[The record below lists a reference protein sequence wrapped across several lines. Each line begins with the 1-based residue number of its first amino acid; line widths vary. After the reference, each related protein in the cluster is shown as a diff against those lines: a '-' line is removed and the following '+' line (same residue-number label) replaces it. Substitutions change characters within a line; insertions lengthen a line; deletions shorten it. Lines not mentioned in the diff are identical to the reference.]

1 LRSLF
6 QSLFRLIVRHLITLL
21 LIIAV
26 LIAGKLALNTWNEF
40 RSLQK
45 SLPLLSKGQEAVD
58 EHHARLSNEVA
69 TDVQRFQLAS
79 FTALAARIE
88 DLNRRINELEKK
100 QREPMLSFPFPPAKE
115 IDLAGKAVERA
126 KHAVEIE
133 LLKQERDYLMRLHAT
148 ALGKLNRQ
156 AAVQR
161 LQQLWQDHTAIYN
174 TLQANL
180 QAQRALKTR
189 HPVLISI
196 PGTAPYQ
203 QMASLQQKNLQLRT
217 ANTAAHQAYRTQQEA
232 LKSMPASAH
241 ITAFRIDDA
250 RVNQALQEFQTIMTK
265 ASAAHAQNW
274 LAKGTDQVIDVLPVA
289 LGILCSLI
297 LLPLAGKVLYYFVLA
312 PIAGRL
318 PAIYIGKG
326 APGMIDL
333 PHQAGMPRNSH
344 GVSSVSQSITVDA
357 SEELLVHPEYMQS
370 ASSSGKKDTKWLVN
384 WSYPFTCLASG
395 LVAMT
400 RIRPSQPEEVVIS
413 SSVDPLDEIALIA
426 LPAGA
431 AMVFQPRSLV
441 GFKSPKNYPVT
452 IHRHWRIASLHAWLT
467 LQFRY
472 LVFTGPVTLIVKG
485 CRGVRIEA
493 AGGRSISQYATL
505 GFSANVGYSTIR
517 SEPFVPYLTSKQAL
531 FHDRFEGNSGIFVY
545 QETPRIEM
553 RQSAASR
560 GSEAVLEAMLKAV
573 GI

>member
-1 LRSLF
+1 M
-6 QSLFRLIVRHLITLL
+6 TLL
-21 LIIAV
+21 LIVAV
-26 LIAGKLALNTWNEF
+26 LIAGKYALSAWNEF
-40 RSLQK
+40 RSLQT
-45 SLPLLSKGQEAVD
+45 SLPVLMKGQGAID
-58 EHHARLSNEVA
+58 EHRTRLSNEVA
-69 TDVQRFQLAS
+69 TNVWRFESAS

-88 DLNRRINELEKK
+88 GLNHRINELEKT
-100 QREPMLSFPFPPAKE
+100 QRGPMLTFPFPPSKE

-156 AAVQR
+156 AAFQR
-161 LQQLWQDHTAIYN
+161 LQQLWQEHTAIYN

-180 QAQRALKTR
+180 QAQRALKAR
-189 HPVLISI
+189 HPLLILI
-196 PGTAPYQ
+196 PGTAPYRE
-203 QMASLQQKNLQLRT
+203 MTSLQQQNLELRA
-217 ANTAAHQAYRTQQEA
+217 ANTAAHQAYHTQQAA
-232 LKSMPASAH
+232 LSSMPASAT

-250 RVNQALQEFQTIMTK
+250 RVERALQEFYAITAK
-265 ASAAHAQNW
+265 ANARYAQNW
-274 LAKGTDQVIDVLPVA
+274 LAKGTDQVVGVLPVA
-289 LGILCSLI
+289 LGILCFLI

-318 PAIYIGKG
+318 PAIHIGKG
-326 APGMIDL
+326 TPGMTDL
-333 PHQAGMPRNSH
+333 PHQSGMPGNSH
-344 GVSSVSQSITVDA
+344 CLSAVSQSIKVEPG
-357 SEELLVHPEYMQS
+357 EELLVHPEYVQS
-370 ASSSGKKDTKWLVN
+370 ATLSSKKDTKWLLN

-400 RIRPSQPEEVVIS
+400 RVRPSQPEEVVIS
-413 SSVDPLDEIALIA
+413 SSIDPLDEIALIA
-426 LPAGA
+426 LPAGV

-441 GFKSPKNYPVT
+441 GLKYPKNHPVT
-452 IHRHWRIASLHAWLT
+452 IHRHWYLESLHAWLT

-472 LVFTGPVTLIVKG
+472 LVFIGPVTLIVKG

-531 FHDRFEGNSGIFVY
+531 FHDRFTGDSGVFVY

-553 RQSAASR
+553 RHSVAAR
-560 GSEAVLEAMLKAV
+560 GSKAVLEAMLKAV